1 MRLACVS
8 YIPFFRLMRHNLP
21 SMRLII
27 SLFAAFPFIALAQ
40 LPVGQAPEYKRV
52 ILEEFTAYRCGFC
65 PSGHELAN
73 DIETALGDNNVIQ
86 VGYHSGSLAMPF
98 SPVEPDFRTA
108 DGDVLYS
115 FFGVSGT
122 PSAAVNREN
131 FGNSSF
137 PLAAGTWLTNTAAEH
152 ALVADANIAMEVD
165 IASGTRTA
173 LIDIEIF
180 YTTPGSGDHYLTVGY
195 SQNGIVAPQT
205 TYSPSYNPDYFN
217 PDGTYRHQ
225 HVFRAFVTDREGVTI
240 DATST
245 NVISEHFEIGIPYEQ
260 EDIAINLDSLEFFAI
275 LHKGENGVSNSE
287 VINVVDAKPQVSLS
301 MNDVAKNDHLV
312 FPNPSEGDFYISG
325 MEQDAELLI
334 FDQFGREV
342 PFVKNGDQIKVASK
356 GLLYLRIAEA
366 DQIISKKIIVQ

>member
-1 MRLACVS
+1 MRFACVS
-8 YIPFFRLMRHNLP
+8 YIPFFRNMRRNSP

-27 SLFAAFPFIALAQ
+27 SLLITFPFIALAQ

-108 DGDVLYS
+108 DGDALYS

-122 PSAAVNREN
+122 PSAAVNRED

-137 PLAAGTWLTNTAAEH
+137 PLAAGTWLTNAAAEH

-173 LIDIEIF
+173 LIDIEIL

-301 MNDVAKNDHLV
+301 VNDVAKNDHLV
-312 FPNPSEGDFYISG
+312 FPNPSSGIFQISG
-325 MEQDAELLI
+325 LTENVELKL
-334 FDQFGREV
+334 FDQVGKEMDFERNV
-342 PFVKNGDQIKVASK
+342 DQIKVSEK
-356 GLLYLRIAEA
+356 GIFYLRINDAG
-366 DQIISKKIIVQ
+366 DTISKMIILK

>member
-1 MRLACVS
+1 MRFACVS
-8 YIPFFRLMRHNLP
+8 YIPFFRLMRHNL
-21 SMRLII
+21 SAMRLIL
-27 SLFAAFPFIALAQ
+27 SLLATFPFIALAQ
-40 LPVGQAPEYKRV
+40 LPVSQAPEYKRV

-73 DIETALGDNNVIQ
+73 DIEVALGDENVIQ

-137 PLAAGTWLTNTAAEH
+137 PLAAGTWLTNATAEH
-152 ALVADANIAMEVD
+152 AVVADANIAMEVD

-195 SQNGIVAPQT
+195 SQNGIIAPQT

-225 HVFRAFVTDREGVTI
+225 HVFRAFVTDREGVAI

-287 VINVVDAKPQVSLS
+287 VINVVDARPEVSL
-301 MNDVAKNDHLV
+301 NTLEIANTNYTAY
-312 FPNPSEGDFYISG
+312 PNPSEGNFYINDLNDG
-325 MEQDAELLI
+325 TDLLVIDQLGKQVNFEQ
-334 FDQFGREV
+334 
-342 PFVKNGDQIKVASK
+342 NGDQIILPHK
-356 GLLYLRIAEA
+356 GVNTILIKSEKGTTP
-366 DQIISKKIIVQ
+366 IKIIVQ

>member
-1 MRLACVS
+1 MR
-8 YIPFFRLMRHNLP
+8 F
-21 SMRLII
+21 II
-27 SLFAAFPFIALAQ
+27 SLLAAFPFIALAQ

-152 ALVADANIAMEVD
+152 ALIADANIAMEVD
-165 IASGTRTA
+165 VASGTRTA

-287 VINVVDAKPQVSLS
+287 VINVVDAKPQVSLN
-301 MNDVAKNDHLV
+301 MNVVVKNDHLV

-325 MEQDAELLI
+325 LEQDAELLI

>member
-1 MRLACVS
+1 MRFACVS
-8 YIPFFRLMRHNLP
+8 YIPFFRHMKRNSP

-27 SLFAAFPFIALAQ
+27 SLLITFPFIALAQ

-122 PSAAVNREN
+122 PSASVNREN
-131 FGNSSF
+131 FGNWSF
-137 PLAAGTWLTNTAAEH
+137 PLAAGTWLTNAAAEH

-301 MNDVAKNDHLV
+301 ANEVAKNDHLV
-312 FPNPSEGDFYISG
+312 FPNPSSGIFQISG
-325 MEQDAELLI
+325 LRENVELKL
-334 FDQFGREV
+334 FDQVGKEMDFERNV
-342 PFVKNGDQIKVASK
+342 DQIKVSEK
-356 GLLYLRIAEA
+356 GIFYLRINDAG
-366 DQIISKKIIVQ
+366 DTISKMIILK

>member
-1 MRLACVS
+1 MRFACVS
-8 YIPFFRLMRHNLP
+8 YIPFFRLMRRNSP

-27 SLFAAFPFIALAQ
+27 SLLVTFPFIALAQ

-108 DGDVLYS
+108 DGDALYS

-137 PLAAGTWLTNTAAEH
+137 PLAAGTWLTNAAAEH

-301 MNDVAKNDHLV
+301 LNEVTKNDHLV
-312 FPNPSEGDFYISG
+312 FPNPSSGIFQISG
-325 MEQDAELLI
+325 LRENVELKL
-334 FDQFGREV
+334 FDQLGKEV
-342 PFVKNGDQIKVASK
+342 GFERNLNQIKVLQK
-356 GLLYLRIAEA
+356 GIFYLRINDAG
-366 DQIISKKIIVQ
+366 DTISKMIILK